1 MTDNADNT
9 THDEKLEY
17 IKNLIAS
24 ENFCILPFVNLN
36 TNTNGQLKLCCNIHT
51 ERHITHGESDDYKQ
65 FNFGSDSIDNIWN
78 GRYLTDVRYRMMR
91 DETVEDCVGCKLNEA
106 STNFSPRIGQNQK
119 WLIQMSTDGNFLNDV
134 YHNIKNFKKKGH
146 IGNKPYSYELRLGNK
161 CNLKCNSCWSLSSNQ
176 VYDERKSQLERGEV
190 PVFLKRSYEYE
201 VSQVESQDDSWFE
214 TDTFFENFNQSAS
227 TLKRF
232 YTTGGEPTLIKTN
245 YRILEKL
252 VEEKNFD
259 CRIEF
264 TTNMTTYNPEF
275 YNRLELFNQVEAQ
288 VSIDGTSA
296 HCEYIRY
303 PSDWSTID
311 KNFSKLLSTARDKS
325 HWKIVVY
332 TVYQALNYDHLEE
345 IWKYLSDKSRE
356 YDVHIA
362 WWPIPLDFPKHLS
375 LSVVPVSDRIRVA
388 DGLSTIDIND
398 SHSKFMV
405 SHSAMGVVQGTL
417 RNTEFDTVKH
427 EQFKIWRQFNDNS
440 RNLNSDALVDWIK

>member
-1 MTDNADNT
+1 MTNKIDYT

-24 ENFCILPFVNLN
+24 ENFCILPFINLN

-51 ERHITHGESDDYKQ
+51 ERHITYGEDDNYKE
-65 FNFGSDSIDNIWN
+65 FNFGTDDINNIWN
-78 GRYLTDVRYRMMR
+78 SNYLLRVRERMIAN
-91 DETVEDCVGCKLNEA
+91 ETVDDCTGCHDSESK
-106 STNFSPRIGQNQK
+106 TGFSPRIGQNQK
-119 WLIQMSTDGNFLNDV
+119 WIIRMANDGNFLNDI
-134 YHNIKNFKKKGH
+134 YNNIKNFMNKGH
-146 IGNKPYSYELRLGNK
+146 LGNKPYSYELRLGNQ
-161 CNLKCNSCWSLSSNQ
+161 CNLKCNSCWSVSSNQ
-176 VYDERKSQLERGEV
+176 VYDERKSQLDRKIV
-190 PVFLKRSYEYE
+190 PVFLQKSYEYE
-201 VSQVESQDDSWFE
+201 VNEVEKHKDDWFE
-214 TDTFFENFNQSAS
+214 TDQFFENFNQSAKD
-227 TLKRF
+227 LKRF

-252 VEEKNFD
+252 VEVENFD
-259 CRIEF
+259 CDIEF

-275 YNRLELFNQVEAQ
+275 YNRLELFNKVEAQ
-288 VSIDGTSA
+288 VSIDGIGE

-311 KNFSKLLSTARDKS
+311 KNFSRLLSTARDKS

-332 TVYQALNYDHLEE
+332 TVYQALNYDHLEK

-375 LSVVPVSDRIRVA
+375 LSVVPVSDRVRVA
-388 DGLSTIDIND
+388 DSLNIAEINNI
-398 SHSKFMV
+398 HSKFMV

-417 RNTEFDTVKH
+417 RNTEFDAVKH
-427 EQFKIWRQFNDNS
+427 EQFEIWRQFNDNS
-440 RNLNSDALVDWIK
+440 RNLNSDALVSWIK